1 MPSSGTD
8 LLLEDGRVTIGYL
21 VEDGPVAMGYK
32 KGVDIKG
39 ESYLRTGTILNGG
52 YQLAV
57 DAFTA
62 AIRLDLCDA
71 SAYGNHGAAYDNLA
85 KRYWP

>member
-1 MPSSGTD
+1 MDMATTPSPMPSSGTD

-39 ESYLRTGTILNGG
+39 ESYLRTGTI
-52 YQLAV
+52 
-57 DAFTA
+57 
-62 AIRLDLCDA
+62 
-71 SAYGNHGAAYDNLA
+71 
-85 KRYWP
+85 